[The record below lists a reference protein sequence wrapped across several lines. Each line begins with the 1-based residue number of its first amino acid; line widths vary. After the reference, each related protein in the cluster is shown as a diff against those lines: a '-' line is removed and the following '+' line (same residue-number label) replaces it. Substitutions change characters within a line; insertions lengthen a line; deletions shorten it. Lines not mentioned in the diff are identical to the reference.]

1 MTLFR
6 HRCIG
11 GPAGASLW
19 RRAAF
24 LSLAAL
30 VLLTAGC
37 ATWRRAPAIPQ
48 EATSVERVRE
58 VLEANYGRLEQF
70 KARGRL
76 QIASPGQSAVL
87 DARVLIDRPDTLY
100 VRLEALLGIDVG
112 WLFCDRREYLF
123 YLPLENLYGRGP
135 ADSLRLDRFFKV
147 TPDYEQLMGAL
158 LGLELA
164 RHLTDPQIERDESGL
179 RLSGSSALGQHQY
192 WIDPVRGV
200 VTRGEVRDGA
210 GELLLR
216 QSFERF
222 SRIGGV
228 QVPRLIRLQRPRE
241 RQGITLL
248 YEEISINKRFS
259 AAEIKTRIA
268 ESAHRLEL

>member
-1 MTLFR
+1 MRLAL
-6 HRCIG
+6 HRRG
-11 GPAGASLW
+11 GAASGVPFW
-19 RRAAF
+19 HRAAF
-24 LSLAAL
+24 LSLLAGAL
-30 VLLTAGC
+30 LAAGC
-37 ATWRRAPAIPQ
+37 ATWRRAPAIPP
-48 EATSVERVRE
+48 EESSVERVRE
-58 VLEANYGRLEQF
+58 VLEINYSRLEQF

-76 QIASPGQSAVL
+76 QIAAPGQSAVL

-100 VRLEALLGIDVG
+100 VRLEALLGIDVA

-135 ADSLRLDRFFKV
+135 ADSLRLERFFRV
-147 TPDYEQLMGAL
+147 TPDYEQLMSVL

-164 RHLTDPQIERDESGL
+164 RNVEELRLDRDESGL
-179 RLSGSSALGQHQY
+179 RLSGTSPLGQHQY

-210 GELLLR
+210 GELVLR

-222 SRIGGV
+222 SKIGGV

-241 RQGITLL
+241 KQGLTLL
-248 YEEISINKRFS
+248 YDEISINKRFS

-268 ESAHRLEL
+268 ASAHRLEL